1 MLAMIYGLLDH
12 ERYVYHYTKLP
23 VARDYILKNRT
34 LRLGTFANT
43 SDPRE
48 SKDWTFNLST
58 RNGRDLGEYD
68 FQETSNWFS
77 AALKSKTRLLCFSLD
92 RPPLTGDHTKD
103 IFSRGLAKPRM
114 WAQYGATH
122 TGICLVLDK
131 AKIVEAVK
139 ATYQNTVH
147 ICGPVHY
154 KDQSFIRS
162 LEPHEFMIDVD
173 QLEALGRSGYVGA
186 HLKAHYK
193 SLFFS
198 KLLDW
203 RDELEWRIV
212 VFANT
217 DEDLFLPIEE
227 SLVGVIHGASTS
239 RKDSESL
246 FELTDSWNV
255 EHMGLIW
262 NNSAPWYDLGGAA
275 WSASDRA
282 IQARLA
288 KGGDPF

>member
-1 MLAMIYGLLDH
+1 MLPMIYGLRDH
-12 ERYVYHYTKLP
+12 ERYVYHYTKLST
-23 VARDYILKNRT
+23 ARDYILKNRS
-34 LRLGTFANT
+34 LRLGSFANT
-43 SDPRE
+43 NDPME

-58 RNGRDLGEYD
+58 RKGIDLGQYD
-68 FQETSNWFS
+68 FEKTSRWLS

-92 RPPLTGDHTKD
+92 RPPLSGDHTKD

-114 WAQYGATH
+114 WAQYGDTH
-122 TGICLVLDK
+122 AGVCLVLDR
-131 AKIVEAVK
+131 AKLVEAVK
-139 ATYQNTVH
+139 ATYQGVIH
-147 ICGPVHY
+147 MCGPVQY
-154 KDQSFIRS
+154 NDQSFIRS
-162 LEPHEFMIDVD
+162 LDPHEFMIDVD
-173 QLEALGRSGYVGA
+173 QLEALGPPGYVGA

-193 SLFFS
+193 TLFFS
-198 KLLDW
+198 NLLDW

-212 VFANT
+212 VFAET
-217 DEDLFLPIEE
+217 DGDLFLPIEE
-227 SLVGVIHGASTS
+227 SLAGVIHGASTL

-262 NNSAPWYDLGGAA
+262 NNSAPWYDLGSAS

-288 KGGDPF
+288 KGGNR

>member
-1 MLAMIYGLLDH
+1 
-12 ERYVYHYTKLP
+12 
-23 VARDYILKNRT
+23 
-34 LRLGTFANT
+34 
-43 SDPRE
+43 
-48 SKDWTFNLST
+48 
-58 RNGRDLGEYD
+58 
-68 FQETSNWFS
+68 
-77 AALKSKTRLLCFSLD
+77 
-92 RPPLTGDHTKD
+92 
-103 IFSRGLAKPRM
+103 M

-122 TGICLVLDK
+122 TGICLVLDM
-131 AKIVEAVK
+131 AKIVEAVE
-139 ATYQNTVH
+139 ATYKNTVH
-147 ICGPVHY
+147 ICGPVQY

-162 LEPHEFMIDVD
+162 LDPHEFMIDVD

-288 KGGDPF
+288 KGGDRI